1 MSTIMPTLESK
12 LVEILKTFEHEVEG
26 VRSSAV
32 ADREGLPIVN
42 GFMGSL
48 DPAAITGTSALAL
61 ESARKV
67 FGYIGLKGLRS
78 MTLDGEDAKVV
89 ICDLGGGRASFI
101 AIVDPATNMGL
112 LKFMMAYAAKRIEK
126 ELGFTSL
133 LRTSVEEIFLL
144 AKDGRLISH
153 VSRNPVLTKDRDILA
168 GMFTVVQSFAR
179 DAFGEGAGTLEEME
193 MANLR
198 LRLISGHLCGWA
210 LIATGKTSEAYIRG
224 AREALLAFE
233 EKNRESLHQWN
244 GVADSL
250 IGIEQLFEGLLAGD
264 PS

>member
-26 VRSSAV
+26 VRGSAV
-32 ADREGLPIVN
+32 ADRDGLPIVN
-42 GFMGSL
+42 GLMGSL
-48 DPAAITGTSALAL
+48 DPAAINGTSALAI
-61 ESARKV
+61 ESAQRI
-67 FGYIGLKGLRS
+67 FGHIGLKGLRS

-112 LKFMMAYAAKRIEK
+112 LKFLMAFAAKRIEK
-126 ELGFTSL
+126 ELGFTSH
-133 LRTSVEEIFLL
+133 LRTSVEEAFLL

-153 VSRNPVLTKDRDILA
+153 VSRNPVLTGDKDILA
-168 GMFTVVQSFAR
+168 GMFNIVQSFAR

-198 LRLISGHLCGWA
+198 LRLINGHLCGWA

-224 AREALLAFE
+224 ARAALLAFE
-233 EKNRESLHQWN
+233 EKNFKSLHPWN
-244 GVADSL
+244 GVANSL
-250 IGIEQLFEGLLAGD
+250 VGVEQLFEGLLAGD

>member
-26 VRSSAV
+26 VRGSAV
-32 ADREGLPIVN
+32 ADRDGLPIVN
-42 GFMGSL
+42 GLMGSL
-48 DPAAITGTSALAL
+48 DPAAINGTSALAI
-61 ESARKV
+61 ESAQKI
-67 FGYIGLKGLRS
+67 FGHIGLKGLRS

-112 LKFMMAYAAKRIEK
+112 LKFLMAFAAKRIEK
-126 ELGFTSL
+126 ELGFTSH
-133 LRTSVEEIFLL
+133 LRTSVEEAFLL

-153 VSRNPVLTKDRDILA
+153 VSRNPVLTGDKDILA
-168 GMFTVVQSFAR
+168 GMFNIVQSFAR
-179 DAFGEGAGTLEEME
+179 DAFGEGAGMLEEME

-198 LRLISGHLCGWA
+198 LRLINGHLCGWA

-224 AREALLAFE
+224 ARAALLAFE
-233 EKNRESLHQWN
+233 EKNFKSLHPWN
-244 GVADSL
+244 GVANSL
-250 IGIEQLFEGLLAGD
+250 VGVEQLFEGLLAGD